1 MCRNYGLAATVATKA
16 YGYATN
22 MTMPCASSPD
32 TSPEM
37 SAAPASN
44 STPPHRGS
52 ETCDDGLLAQVH
64 DSSASLDVDTTPTTL
79 PPWAGTSSLTVPL
92 PDDNKSSGSK
102 RKLEDSDF
110 SLASEVCSASEAMSD
125 VGEKSRAGKKL
136 KQECQDD
143 DENSSLIPS
152 GHISDAAAIVSLV
165 NNVYSF
171 LLC

>member
-1 MCRNYGLAATVATKA
+1 
-16 YGYATN
+16 
-22 MTMPCASSPD
+22 
-32 TSPEM
+32 
-37 SAAPASN
+37 
-44 STPPHRGS
+44 
-52 ETCDDGLLAQVH
+52 
-64 DSSASLDVDTTPTTL
+64 
-79 PPWAGTSSLTVPL
+79 
-92 PDDNKSSGSK
+92 
-102 RKLEDSDF
+102 
-110 SLASEVCSASEAMSD
+110 MSD